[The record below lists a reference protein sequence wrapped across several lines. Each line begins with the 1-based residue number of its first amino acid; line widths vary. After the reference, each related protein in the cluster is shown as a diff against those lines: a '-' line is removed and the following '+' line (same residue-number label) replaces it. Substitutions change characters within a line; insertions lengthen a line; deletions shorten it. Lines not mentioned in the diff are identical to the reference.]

1 MPSSGPVITAD
12 AVMSRL
18 RLRCFSLIFS
28 FVSPC
33 VQLSDSGPKR
43 SKREV
48 VGDGSTQPYP
58 ETQQSITLL
67 SPRKETHLLVSE
79 EGFPGTHKASR
90 AKHGQINYSCANG
103 PTARVAKEPKKTN
116 YCSWTPPSQ
125 VSLYSQILHL
135 YSMKKTRKQ
144 IAITLH
150 VCTLA
155 GFNSLIFL

>member
-48 VGDGSTQPYP
+48 LGDGSTQPYP

-79 EGFPGTHKASR
+79 EGFTGTRKASR
-90 AKHGQINYSCANG
+90 AKSGQISYSCANG
-103 PTARVAKEPKKTN
+103 PTARVAKEPKNQLLLLDATLTSFFILPNSTFVFYEENQKTN
-116 YCSWTPPSQ
+116 CYHSPC
-125 VSLYSQILHL
+125 LHT
-135 YSMKKTRKQ
+135 SR
-144 IAITLH
+144 
-150 VCTLA
+150 
-155 GFNSLIFL
+155 F

>member
-103 PTARVAKEPKKTN
+103 PTARVAKEPKKPTTAPGRHPHEFL
-116 YCSWTPPSQ
+116 YTPKF
-125 VSLYSQILHL
+125 YICIL
-135 YSMKKTRKQ
+135 
-144 IAITLH
+144 
-150 VCTLA
+150 
-155 GFNSLIFL
+155 